1 LQKRQFRSSRLNW
14 IAVSG
19 KWLYL
24 AQNLDPRPAKEFANE
39 VEKTGW

>member
-1 LQKRQFRSSRLNW
+1 LQKRQFRSGLNW

-24 AQNLDPRPAKEFANE
+24 VQNLDPRPAKEFANE
-39 VEKTGW
+39 VVKTGL